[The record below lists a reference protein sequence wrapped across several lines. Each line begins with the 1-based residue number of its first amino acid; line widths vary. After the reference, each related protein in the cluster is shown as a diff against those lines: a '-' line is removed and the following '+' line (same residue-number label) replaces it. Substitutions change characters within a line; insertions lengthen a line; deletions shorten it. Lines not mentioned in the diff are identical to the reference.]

1 MAKGLCGRNSCCT
14 GLLFEIW
21 QKFLYN
27 KGIYVCGVGV
37 LTAPMSMYHSI
48 ALDLA
53 QRISNE
59 EFPIG
64 AKISGRTLLA
74 SHYNV
79 SSETIRKAVALLKDG
94 NVVTVAQGKEVV
106 VLSVDQ
112 AQRFIEHYK
121 NVESVYS
128 LKQELEL
135 LLERKQE
142 IDQRL
147 EEIFTNII
155 GYSDRLRNLTP
166 YNPVEIRVPE
176 YSHLPGKTIADVKLW
191 QRTGATLVAIRRGTE
206 VIISP
211 GPLAD
216 IRVDDRLVVV
226 GNADVIQQVTR
237 FIHAEDGLAT

>member
-1 MAKGLCGRNSCCT
+1 MWGGEMA
-14 GLLFEIW
+14 
-21 QKFLYN
+21 
-27 KGIYVCGVGV
+27 
-37 LTAPMSMYHSI
+37 APMSMYHSI

-53 QRISNE
+53 QRIINE
-59 EFPIG
+59 EFPVG

-74 SHYNV
+74 GNYNV

-94 NVVTVAQGKEVV
+94 NVVSVAQGKEVV
-106 VLSVDQ
+106 VLSVEQ
-112 AQRFIEHYK
+112 ALRFIEHYK

-135 LLERKQE
+135 LLERKHE
-142 IDQRL
+142 IDVRI
-147 EEIFTNII
+147 EEIFTTII
-155 GYSDRLRNLTP
+155 DYSDRLRNLTP

-176 YSHLPGKTIADVKLW
+176 YSRLPGKTIADVKLW

-216 IRVDDRLVVV
+216 IQVNDRLVVV
-226 GNADVIQQVTR
+226 GNADAIQQVTR
-237 FIHAEDGLAT
+237 FIQDGEQVPGTGE

>member
-1 MAKGLCGRNSCCT
+1 
-14 GLLFEIW
+14 
-21 QKFLYN
+21 
-27 KGIYVCGVGV
+27 

-53 QRISNE
+53 QRIINE
-59 EFPIG
+59 EFPVG

-74 SHYNV
+74 GNYNV
-79 SSETIRKAVALLKDG
+79 SSETIRKAVALLKDSH
-94 NVVTVAQGKEVV
+94 VVAVAQGKEVV
-106 VLSVDQ
+106 VLSVEQ
-112 AQRFIEHYK
+112 ALRFIEHHK

-135 LLERKQE
+135 LLERKHE
-142 IDQRL
+142 IDIRL

-166 YNPVEIRVPE
+166 YNPIEIKVPE
-176 YSHLPGKTIADVKLW
+176 HSHVLGKTIADVKLW

-206 VIISP
+206 IIVSP

-216 IRVDDRLVVV
+216 IQANDRLVVV
-226 GNADVIQQVTR
+226 GNADVLQQVTS
-237 FIHAEDGLAT
+237 FIHASYTELGDGG

>member
-1 MAKGLCGRNSCCT
+1 MRGG
-14 GLLFEIW
+14 EM
-21 QKFLYN
+21 
-27 KGIYVCGVGV
+27 
-37 LTAPMSMYHSI
+37 TAPMSMYHSI

-53 QRISNE
+53 QRIINE
-59 EFPIG
+59 EFPVG

-74 SHYNV
+74 GNYNV

-94 NVVTVAQGKEVV
+94 NVVSVAQGKEVV
-106 VLSVDQ
+106 VLSVEQ
-112 AQRFIEHYK
+112 ALRFLEHSK

-135 LLERKQE
+135 LLERKHE
-142 IDQRL
+142 IDVRL
-147 EEIFTNII
+147 EEVFTNII

-216 IRVDDRLVVV
+216 IQVNDRLVVV
-226 GNADVIQQVTR
+226 GSADVIQKVTR
-237 FIHAEDGLAT
+237 FIQAIE